1 MSGDC
6 DCVHCVFGVC
16 GCGVML
22 CGLSVG
28 HGLLIGWVRL
38 AHLEQVLH
46 SFEGSV
52 VSAAE
57 NEAHAYTTKP
67 MKPMGV
73 DK

>member
-1 MSGDC
+1 
-6 DCVHCVFGVC
+6 
-16 GCGVML
+16 ML